1 MTELALEHVMASAIQ
16 KWALNIDICLPVTI
30 DSYDSKELLANVIPD
45 FDAEF
50 YDGEIVEAP
59 TVQRVPI
66 CFPMTSSK
74 AIIFPL
80 EPGDKAVLI
89 CSQRNLDNWKQG
101 LSRKLKDATMFQ
113 LSDGFLI
120 PGVAHK
126 SMLAKHLLHANDAM
140 NVLSE
145 KLFLGDPN
153 ALINPLLASKG
164 LKQRDLV
171 GILKTLI
178 DLLLVA
184 EFGSRIP
191 AGGGSIPTPLTISDP
206 INTPI
211 LQAIGKELEELSTQ

>member
-1 MTELALEHVMASAIQ
+1 MTDIALEHVIQGAIQ
-16 KWALNIDICLPVTI
+16 QWALNIDICLPVEI
-30 DSYDSKELLANVIPD
+30 QSYDSKELLADVNPE

-50 YDGEIVEAP
+50 YDGSIVAAP
-59 TVQRVPI
+59 TIQRVPI

-80 EPGDKAVLI
+80 EKGDKAVLV

-101 LSRKLKDATMFQ
+101 FSRKLKDPTMFQ

-126 SMLAKHLLHANDAM
+126 SMLARHSLHAKDAM

-153 ALINPLLASKG
+153 AAINPLLASKG

-171 GILKTLI
+171 GILETLVDTI
-178 DLLLVA
+178 NA
-184 EFGSRIP
+184 ATFGST
-191 AGGGSIPTPLTISDP
+191 PTALKVSDP

-211 LQAIGKELEELSTQ
+211 LEAIGKELQELSTQ